1 MSKIELFLKPLIAF
15 SNISCLFICC
25 SFIKEAY
32 YMLSPLM
39 TYKRFSKHNKSLILN
54 FKLLLL
60 ISNKGNDESCSLD
73 GCLNYVCL
81 IVSFIVKM
89 FYQSGTTESF

>member
-1 MSKIELFLKPLIAF
+1 
-15 SNISCLFICC
+15 
-25 SFIKEAY
+25 
-32 YMLSPLM
+32 MLSPLM

-60 ISNKGNDESCSLD
+60 ISNKGNYESCSLD

-81 IVSFIVKM
+81 IVSLIVNVLSVFDM
-89 FYQSGTTESF
+89 FVHNWNTDING

>member
-1 MSKIELFLKPLIAF
+1 
-15 SNISCLFICC
+15 
-25 SFIKEAY
+25 
-32 YMLSPLM
+32 MLSPLM

-60 ISNKGNDESCSLD
+60 ISNKGNYESCSLD

-81 IVSFIVKM
+81 IVSFIVNV
-89 FYQSGTTESF
+89 FISLVQQV